1 MEMQHV
7 VEVEEMLEE
16 EGRDVAEL
24 RSSLPRGGIWFS
36 ELGSPRLAWILA
48 TVSLEG
54 SRTTG
59 RTQFQMHCPVV

>member
-1 MEMQHV
+1 MVV
-7 VEVEEMLEE
+7 VEERLEE
-16 EGRDVAEL
+16 EGREVTEL
-24 RSSLPRGGIWFS
+24 GSSLPRGGIWFP
-36 ELGSPRLAWILA
+36 ELGSPRLARILA